1 MLGLE
6 PSGAETEFDAPPG
19 HRIDLR
25 DADRER
31 AGQPEGGCGHERTQA
46 QPRRFPRQA
55 SQREPR
61 VGGAGQAVTRAHRQ
75 VVVGAEEAVVA
86 SVLGDARDP
95 QQVIIAGPL
104 LGLREDPQVH
114 DRRR

>member
-6 PSGAETEFDAPPG
+6 PSGAETELDAPTG

-31 AGQPEGGCGHERTQA
+31 AGQPEGGGGHERAQA
-46 QPRRFPRQA
+46 QPRRLPRQA
-55 SQREPR
+55 GQREPR
-61 VGGAGQAVTRAHRQ
+61 VGGARQAVTRAHCK
-75 VVVGAEEAVVA
+75 VMVGAEEAVVA
-86 SVLGDARDP
+86 GVIGGARDP
-95 QQVIIAGPL
+95 QQVVVAGPL
-104 LGLREDPQVH
+104 LGLGEDPQVH